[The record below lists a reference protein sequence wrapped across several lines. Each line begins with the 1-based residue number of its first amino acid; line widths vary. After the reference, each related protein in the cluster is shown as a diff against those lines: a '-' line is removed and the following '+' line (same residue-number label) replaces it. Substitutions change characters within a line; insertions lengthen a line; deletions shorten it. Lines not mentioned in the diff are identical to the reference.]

1 MIQRSLIAS
10 WARFVRGWLVISA
23 LLLLLFTHPDTL
35 TALHAQD
42 NSPSHPSSTS
52 SRQPPTT
59 VGENSPSQIAAGE
72 ITAVRLGFQGRFKV
86 GFWTPLWI
94 ELRGVAADAV
104 GRVEVTTADSDGI
117 PVTFTDE
124 AVVQKS
130 ADGTALGIWAYV
142 KIGRPEPEL
151 AVLWQPTT
159 GEPLRRRFDRSQT
172 GRSLPSSQYW
182 IVTIGDPAG
191 FDENTRQLVP
201 DSLGHIG
208 TTIRDPRELPD
219 RWYGYEGVDLVVLT
233 TSRPEV
239 IDGLTSSSSGA
250 RFAALDRW
258 LRLGGHLIWSVGNRG
273 AELLSEGAPLA
284 TWSPGRFVEVG
295 TLRRASVLES
305 YAGASQRLETAAGP
319 KGAKLEVTT
328 IADVRGRVLA
338 PEGLQISGENPLV
351 VAYPHGLGQA
361 TFVAFDLEQ
370 PLITKWAGRS
380 RLISRIF
387 HRNQT
392 RTEELLNDR
401 QGQVTHLGFDDLVGQ
416 LHSSLDQFSTVQLVP
431 FSSVVG
437 LLALYIAL
445 IGPIDYFLWKKLSR
459 PHWTWAS
466 LGLVIVGFVGLSY
479 FLQSRWKERQLKVNQ
494 VDVVDIDLDSR
505 MARGTTWA
513 NIYSPETKRFNLSL
527 VESLPL
533 EKPVAS
539 RDVSAA
545 AQPRN
550 FERLLSWQGVPGR
563 GLGGLNAE
571 TATSP
576 FRQSYR
582 VAVQPE
588 ESQKSDVEGLPIQVT
603 STKAIS
609 GRWWVELPAIDPG
622 RLRAESLESKLEGDL
637 VNPLATPLTEWFIV
651 YHNWVYRGDRELGA
665 GDRVAMTDFKA
676 TRYLDWQ
683 LTRRRVTSENKDLS
697 TPWDQASLD
706 VPRITE
712 MLMFHESAGGS
723 SYTRLT
729 HRYQAYVDLS
739 DQLRMGRAMLIGR
752 ARTAATEL
760 RNDGEPFHEA
770 HDLQA
775 TFYRILLPVTLTK
788 NEVQPVRRPGS

>member
-1 MIQRSLIAS
+1 MIQRSLIER
-10 WARFVRGWLVISA
+10 WAMFVRSWLVASG
-23 LLLLLFTHPDTL
+23 LLLLFLFLFLGHGWL
-35 TALHAQD
+35 TVLHAQSPSPGPPASKSAPPSPAAPSVNNTLSD
-42 NSPSHPSSTS
+42 NS
-52 SRQPPTT
+52 
-59 VGENSPSQIAAGE
+59 VGE

-94 ELRGVAADAV
+94 ELRGVAANAE

-117 PVTFTDE
+117 PVTFTDR
-124 AVVQKS
+124 AVIQRS
-130 ADGTALGIWAYV
+130 ADGSALGIWAYV

-159 GEPLRRRFDRSQT
+159 GQPIRRRFDRSQT

-201 DSLGHIG
+201 DALGHVG

-239 IDGLTSSSSGA
+239 IEGLTARDDGLVSTSGA

-258 LRLGGHLIWSVGNRG
+258 LRLGGRLIWSVGHRG
-273 AELLSEGAPLA
+273 SELLSEGAPLA
-284 TWSPGRFVEVG
+284 AWSPGRFVEVS

-305 YAGASQRLETAAGP
+305 YAGASQRLETSAGP
-319 KGAKLEVTT
+319 KGSKLT
-328 IADVRGRVLA
+328 IATVADVRGRVLA

-351 VAYPHGLGQA
+351 VAYPLGLGQA

-387 HRNQT
+387 HRNLT

-494 VDVVDIDLDSR
+494 VDVIDIDLATQL
-505 MARGTTWA
+505 ARGTTWA

-533 EKPVAS
+533 EQPVSS
-539 RDVSAA
+539 RDVTAA
-545 AQPRN
+545 APRRN
-550 FERLLSWQGVPGR
+550 AERLLSWQGVPGR

-571 TATSP
+571 TTASP

-582 VAVQPE
+582 LVVQPE
-588 ESQKSDVEGLPIQVT
+588 ESQKFDLEGLPIQVT
-603 STKAIS
+603 SSKAIS
-609 GRWWVELPAIDPG
+609 GRWWAELPAIDPG

-665 GDRVAMTDFKA
+665 GDRIAMTDFKA

-752 ARTAATEL
+752 SGTAATEL
-760 RNDGEPFHEA
+760 RNDGEPFRDA

-788 NEVQPVRRPGS
+788 K